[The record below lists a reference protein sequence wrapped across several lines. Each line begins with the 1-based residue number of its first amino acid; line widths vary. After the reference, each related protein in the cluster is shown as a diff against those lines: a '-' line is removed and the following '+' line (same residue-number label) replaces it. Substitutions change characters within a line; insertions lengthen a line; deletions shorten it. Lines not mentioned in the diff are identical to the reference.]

1 MKLLRLIVLLIL
13 ASTAA
18 WLWASVTT
26 APPQGGISG
35 LACTALTCTFTPP
48 TLATTGTTLTFA
60 TSDGQVSGILPL
72 RALTAGAAT
81 PVILISVAS
90 GASVGGSLEYNVT
103 TTDAAPNYQVRHGSI
118 HFSGT
123 NKAGTETCTV
133 SAATEAADGSTF
145 TTSTGGAD
153 TLTYGITCDTS
164 PANGFY
170 ISFNGVS
177 SLVENSFNI
186 KPRYNLDCSISGA
199 CSASAAP

>member
-1 MKLLRLIVLLIL
+1 MKIMRLTAALVAAL
-13 ASTAA
+13 ASSAGA
-18 WLWASVTT
+18 DITT
-26 APPQGGISG
+26 RPPQASGIS
-35 LACTALTCTFTPP
+35 AISCTPLSCTITPP
-48 TLATTGTTLTFA
+48 TLATAGTTLTFA

-103 TTDAAPNYQVRHGSI
+103 TTDASPNYQVRHGSI

-123 NKAGTETCTV
+123 NKGGTETCTV
-133 SAATEAADGSTF
+133 SAATEAADGSAF

-153 TLTYGITCDTS
+153 TLTYGITCNTS
-164 PANGFY
+164 PTNGFY
-170 ISFNGVS
+170 VSFNGVS

-186 KPRYNLDCSISGA
+186 KARYNLDCSVSGA